1 MIDNGVCKRLFLTVR
16 SSLKIFQK
24 SKGTINSLL
33 TYPAISTWWW
43 STIAWIS
50 HTLFKWIS
58 CALRDIFDPNTANS
72 FSWATWLL
80 EPIPQGNFPCGLRYS
95 CHAWLDKHP
104 GKKLVT
110 IASIFQP
117 LFLLLRNL
125 TEKIQNKP
133 SKNSRRSARNS
144 FRKECYHDDV
154 DQITWSY
161 EPADYIKRTRW
172 PCITYDLIAF
182 AQLTAFCTELVTSRG
197 GTFSRHFRLDRS

>member
-16 SSLKIFQK
+16 SSLKIFQN

-72 FSWATWLL
+72 VSWATWLL

-95 CHAWLDKHP
+95 CHAQLGKQP
-104 GKKLVT
+104 EKKLVT
-110 IASIFQP
+110 VASIFKP

-125 TEKIQNKP
+125 MEKFKTKP
-133 SKNSRRSARNS
+133 SKNRRRSARNS

-161 EPADYIKRTRW
+161 EPADYVKWTCWLYVTRN
-172 PCITYDLIAF
+172 LIAF
-182 AQLTAFCTELVTSRG
+182 AQLTALRTEPVSSRG
-197 GTFSRHFRLDRS
+197 GIFS